1 MSEKI
6 IGHGTWYDKM
16 AAKVVTRERKLGR
29 GLGLIRT
36 EMGIAASGLPHIGNL
51 SDAARSFAVTMA
63 LREQDFN
70 SKLIAFADDKDGLRK
85 VPAGMPESL
94 EKYLGHPVTDIPDL
108 YKCHK
113 SYGEHMTM
121 LLMEALDKC
130 GIEYKFMSGTE
141 AYRTGLFNDEIRT
154 LLLNAKKIGEIL
166 KEELGQ
172 EKFLEALPYFAVCEN
187 CGRIYTTKAYEFLAK
202 ENKIL
207 YSCEGMEVKGRWL
220 EGCGHKGEVDYRKGL
235 GKLSWKGEFAVRWKA
250 LDIRFEAFGKDVA
263 DSVRVNDRICREILN
278 WEPPVHARYELF
290 LAKGGKKLSKS
301 AGIVLT
307 PQTWFRYGSP
317 QSLMLLLL
325 KRFVGARALDVVD
338 IPIYMDELDDLEDV
352 YFRKKEVKDDKEL
365 AKLRGLYEYCYARKF
380 PTKPSFH
387 APYNLLTYLAKV
399 APKGGEEQ
407 YMTEKLRSYG
417 YLQRDQTLDDSAR
430 KRIEYASNWAADFQ
444 EIKEASVS
452 LSGEEKDAV
461 KELVEVLKVE
471 DDAEKIQNAIF
482 NTAKKCGFQPAKF
495 FKTIYT
501 VLLGVRQGP
510 RLGPYILAMG
520 KQNVIDALERT
531 LKSKS

>member
-1 MSEKI
+1 MSRKI

-16 AAKVVTRERKLGR
+16 AAKVVARERKLGR
-29 GLGLIRT
+29 SLGLIRT

-63 LREQDFN
+63 LREQGF
-70 SKLIAFADDKDGLRK
+70 SSELIAFADDKDGLRK

-94 EKYLGHPVTDIPDL
+94 EKYLGQSVTDIPDF

-113 SYGEHMTM
+113 SYGEHMAM

-141 AYRTGLFNDEIRT
+141 AYRTGLFNEEIRT
-154 LLLNAKKIGEIL
+154 LLLNAKKIGEIV
-166 KEELGQ
+166 KEEIGQ

-187 CGRIYTTKAYEFLAK
+187 CGRIYTTKAYDFVAK

-263 DSVRVNDRICREILN
+263 DSVRVNDRICREVLN
-278 WEPPVHARYELF
+278 WEPPVHAKYELF
-290 LAKGGKKLSKS
+290 LAKSGKKLAKS
-301 AGIVLT
+301 TGIVLT
-307 PQTWFRYGSP
+307 PQTWLRYGSP

-352 YFRKKEVKDDKEL
+352 YFGKKEVKDDKEL
-365 AKLRGLYEYCYARKF
+365 AKLRGLYEYCYAMKF
-380 PTKPSFH
+380 PTRPGFH
-387 APYNLLTYLAKV
+387 APYNLMTYLAKV
-399 APKGGEEQ
+399 APKGSEEQ
-407 YMTEKLRSYG
+407 YITEKLRSYG

-430 KRIEYASNWAADFQ
+430 KRIQYASNWAADFH
-444 EIKEASVS
+444 EIKPTSAC
-452 LSGEEKDAV
+452 LSNEEKHAV
-461 KELVEVLKVE
+461 KELVEVLRVE
-471 DDAEKIQNAIF
+471 DDAEKIQNTIF
-482 NTAKKCGFQPAKF
+482 NTAKRCGFQPAKF

-501 VLLGVRQGP
+501 ILLGVPQGP

-520 KQNVIDALERT
+520 KQNVIDALEGT
-531 LKSKS
+531 LKNQD